1 MIPCHVLDRR
11 TRLRRYGEIG
21 QEDGTMTM
29 GRGISGLVL
38 ALALLAIG
46 APAEA
51 HTGVHVGE
59 GVAGGLGAGFA
70 HPLFGLDHLLAM
82 VSVGALGAVIG
93 GAALWALPAT
103 FMGVMAAGGLLALA
117 GIALPGVELGIAASL
132 VVFGLLLAARIG
144 MPVMVSVAIVAVFA
158 LFHGHAHG
166 NEVPEM
172 ASPAA
177 YVAGFVVATGLL
189 HLAGIGLARAFR
201 RLPRFSDISVRVA
214 GGAVAACGLVLILG

>member
-1 MIPCHVLDRR
+1 
-11 TRLRRYGEIG
+11 
-21 QEDGTMTM
+21 MTV
-29 GRGISGLVL
+29 GRGISGFVMT
-38 ALALLAIG
+38 LALLALG

-51 HTGVHVGE
+51 HTGAHV
-59 GVAGGLGAGFA
+59 VGGLGAGFA

-82 VSVGALGAVIG
+82 ISVGALGAVIG
-93 GAALWALPAT
+93 GTALWALPAT
-103 FMGVMAAGGLLALA
+103 FMGVMVAGGLLALA

-144 MPVMVSVAIVAVFA
+144 MPVIISAAIVAVFA

-177 YVAGFVVATGLL
+177 YVLGFVVATGLL
-189 HLAGIGLARAFR
+189 HLVGIGLAHAFKR
-201 RLPRFSDISVRVA
+201 VPRWSDLSVRVA
-214 GGAVAACGLVLILG
+214 GGAVAACGLMLLVG

>member
-1 MIPCHVLDRR
+1 MVKLF
-11 TRLRRYGEIG
+11 
-21 QEDGTMTM
+21 
-29 GRGISGLVL
+29 GLAVAAIL
-38 ALALLAIG
+38 AAG

-51 HTGVHVGE
+51 HTGAHVAG
-59 GVAGGLGAGFA
+59 GIAGGLGAGFV

-93 GAALWALPAT
+93 GSALWALPAT
-103 FMGVMAAGGLLALA
+103 FMGVMVAGGLLALA
-117 GIALPGVELGIAASL
+117 GIGLPGVELGIAASL
-132 VVFGLLLAARIG
+132 VVFGALLAARIG
-144 MPVMVSVAIVAVFA
+144 MPVMLSVAIVAVFA

-177 YVAGFVVATGLL
+177 YVLGFVAATGLL
-189 HLAGIGLARAFR
+189 HLVGIGLAQAFK
-201 RLPRFSDISVRVA
+201 RLPRFADLSVRMA

>member
-1 MIPCHVLDRR
+1 MTL
-11 TRLRRYGEIG
+11 LRGIFSAG
-21 QEDGTMTM
+21 
-29 GRGISGLVL
+29 GISGLVL
-38 ALALLAIG
+38 ALALLALG

-51 HTGVHVGE
+51 HTGVHVSE
-59 GVAGGLGAGFA
+59 AIAGGLGAGFA

-82 VSVGALGAVIG
+82 ISVGALGAVIG

-103 FMGVMAAGGLLALA
+103 FMGVMVAGGLLALA
-117 GIALPGVELGIAASL
+117 GIALPGVELGIAGSL

-144 MPVMVSVAIVAVFA
+144 MPVMLSVAIVALFA

-172 ASPAA
+172 GSPGA
-177 YVAGFVVATGLL
+177 YVLGFVVATGLL
-189 HLAGIGLARAFR
+189 HLVGIGLARGFR
-201 RLPRFSDISVRVA
+201 RLPRWSDLSVRVA